1 MKKINNNI
9 KELIN
14 ERLSNDYIA
23 GFVHGDGGF
32 TVQILLSKTK
42 NSTKLKLLPMF
53 TLTQHKRNE
62 EIMKEIIAR
71 LGNRGSYSIDNKNI
85 MRYRLSNIKDF
96 KEELIPFFDKYQL
109 KKDKLKN
116 YIKLKFIVEKLLTID
131 SRFRWFS
138 YDLYN
143 EYNNLILNLII
154 ISVNMNMN
162 VKSSINIDKLSL
174 KDKERVLKNEL
185 SSEIKQEL
193 YDYIENYNYKND
205 LNIDFINGLFDSD
218 GWITLRITINK
229 RKNNNIFIGLEYGIV
244 SDILNSELLYEIKD
258 YFNGVGSVKKRTDE
272 NSISYIITKTDF
284 ISKVLPKLYNL
295 KNLEELENKNTKG
308 SIIKDYKIKVILNI
322 LNLYDEYKNNI
333 KKKDE
338 DKGKI
343 ILEKIL
349 LLSYEIRDINL
360 KNKESLNNYLI
371 RMKEKL
377 NK

>member
-1 MKKINNNI
+1 MKKINNI

-32 TVQILLSKTK
+32 SVQISLSKTK
-42 NSTKLKLLPMF
+42 DSTKFKLLPMF
-53 TLTQHKRNE
+53 TLTQHIRNE
-62 EIMKEIIAR
+62 EIMKEIITR
-71 LGNRGSYSIDNKNI
+71 LGNKGSYSIDNKNI

-131 SRFRWFS
+131 SRLRWFS

-162 VKSSINIDKLSL
+162 VKSSIHIDRLSL
-174 KDKERVLKNEL
+174 KDKERILKNEL

-193 YDYIENYNYKND
+193 YDYIKNYNYKND

-244 SDILNSELLYEIKD
+244 SDILNSELLYDIKD

-272 NSISYIITKTDF
+272 NSISYIITKTEF
-284 ISKVLPKLYNL
+284 LSKVLPKLYNL
-295 KNLEELENKNTKG
+295 NNLEELENIKTKG

-322 LNLYDEYKNNI
+322 LNLYDEYKNI

-338 DKGKI
+338 GKI

-377 NK
+377 NI